1 MFLCLLKNAAFS
13 NKPRV
18 FAALGCRPWGGR
30 CFPGVWT
37 WVISALGEERGEAS
51 VQLLSWLS
59 SHQLFAQMASFF
71 LSLPSLSHPPPQL
84 ESVNTRG
91 LKQVGEIN
99 F

>member
-13 NKPRV
+13 NKLRV
-18 FAALGCRPWGGR
+18 SALGCRPWGGR

-37 WVISALGEERGEAS
+37 WVISALGEERRG
-51 VQLLSWLS
+51 
-59 SHQLFAQMASFF
+59 
-71 LSLPSLSHPPPQL
+71 SLSAATVLAQFPPTLCSDGQFFISLSQPPPPQL

-99 F
+99 FNIF